1 MATTQNSS
9 TIPNYNSAIASKRKE
24 KDVMKLMMSDYIV
37 TRSQENPNDFMVE
50 FNGPKGS
57 LYEGGKW
64 LLHVLLPEAY
74 PYKSPSIG
82 FNNKIYHP
90 NVDEAY

>member
-24 KDVMKLMMSDYIV
+24 KDVMKLMMSDYKV

-50 FNGPKGS
+50 FNGPKDS

-82 FNNKIYHP
+82 FNNRIYHP